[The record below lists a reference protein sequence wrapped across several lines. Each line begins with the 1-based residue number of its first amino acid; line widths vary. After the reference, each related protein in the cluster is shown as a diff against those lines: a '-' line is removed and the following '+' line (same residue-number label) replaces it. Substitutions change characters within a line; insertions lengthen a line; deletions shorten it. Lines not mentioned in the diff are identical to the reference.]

1 MKAVIMAGGMGTRL
15 RPLTYDRP
23 KPLVPLVGKSCI
35 LYILDLLKSN
45 GITDVCVTLMY
56 LGEKIKEELSS
67 EQYDGMYQTL
77 YEVELWDSLSWEKRL
92 IFCPIIDYDSASCV
106 STMVYVEPLMDEATA
121 KTISDEE
128 SLKVMTDIL
137 LRRGACLWEICLF
150 IKILKEVC
158 KETDLVEEDI
168 LNNLSNIGYNK
179 ELGIRVLDYG
189 LSQKLLEEQ
198 NNV

>member
-1 MKAVIMAGGMGTRL
+1 MRKVIIAGGL
-15 RPLTYDRP
+15 VYKSPAE
-23 KPLVPLVGKSCI
+23 KPLKPVKS
-35 LYILDLLKSN
+35 LYQ
-45 GITDVCVTLMY
+45 VY
-56 LGEKIKEELSS
+56 EIKEELSS

-77 YEVELWDSLSWEKRL
+77 YEVELWDSLSWEQRL
-92 IFCPIIDYDSASCV
+92 IFCPIIDYDSASCA

-137 LRRGACLWEICLF
+137 LRRGACLSEICLF

-158 KETDLVEEDI
+158 KRTDLVEEDI

>member
-1 MKAVIMAGGMGTRL
+1 MRKVTIAGGL
-15 RPLTYDRP
+15 VYKSPAEKPP
-23 KPLVPLVGKSCI
+23 KSVNS
-35 LYILDLLKSN
+35 LYQ
-45 GITDVCVTLMY
+45 VYEM
-56 LGEKIKEELSS
+56 KEELSS

-77 YEVELWDSLSWEKRL
+77 YEVELWDSLNWEQRR
-92 IFCPIIDYDSASCV
+92 IFCPIIDYDSVSCT
-106 STMVYVEPLMDEATA
+106 STMIYVEPLMDEATA

-128 SLKVMTDIL
+128 SFKVMTDIL
-137 LRRGACLWEICLF
+137 LRRGARLWEICLF
-150 IKILKEVC
+150 IKALKKIC

-168 LNNLSNIGYNK
+168 LNNLSNIGYSK